1 MKQAAATSLPRL
13 LPLTTP
19 TAELQLLTSALEQS
33 SRISI
38 DYLNHQTS
46 RISMYQLE
54 HHSTRISIYQL
65 EHHSTRVSMGQPG
78 QFIMMMLADIIPC
91 LSTRKLTR
99 TQSGKL

>member
-38 DYLNHQTS
+38 DYLNHQTT

-54 HHSTRISIYQL
+54 HHSTRIS
-65 EHHSTRVSMGQPG
+65 MGQPG
-78 QFIMMMLADIIPC
+78 QFILMMLADIIPC

-99 TQSGKL
+99 TLSGKL